1 MSEESDVHR
10 SASCFDA
17 STVWIFKDPFQ
28 NLDDKY
34 LILVIIIVFFFV
46 AMPFETTAISILALF
61 EDNSDVGL
69 KLKIAITMDMARAQR
84 FLDLGNL
91 AVRSISLGI
100 YI

>member
-1 MSEESDVHR
+1 
-10 SASCFDA
+10 
-17 STVWIFKDPFQ
+17 
-28 NLDDKY
+28 
-34 LILVIIIVFFFV
+34 
-46 AMPFETTAISILALF
+46 MPFETTAISILALF

-100 YI
+100 YIWIFRCLYCPLIILFKLFYLDIEIYAV

>member
-1 MSEESDVHR
+1 MS
-10 SASCFDA
+10 
-17 STVWIFKDPFQ
+17 
-28 NLDDKY
+28 
-34 LILVIIIVFFFV
+34 
-46 AMPFETTAISILALF
+46 FETTAISILALL